1 MFKLDIV
8 NLYDTTNNYSV
19 VRTLKQGDYLDVNI
33 KLDVNNPHQ
42 MIIVINP
49 NMNFWDEFI
58 NGVDSE
64 LYGIRYRTDTLDH
77 IFIKRESDVDEYG
90 RTTVSMLSTSYKLA
104 TFRRDLK
111 DLLYKGDL
119 ATFLGKYPGEFE
131 FTNISTAKNITIETG
146 TLSHL
151 ELLTE
156 ACTYPE
162 FYGWRENGIVDSGGG
177 VLKTEIL
184 YGYLGQDIE
193 AYFNSSSDPRC
204 EPVKTYSFNS
214 SPSDDLNIAT
224 LKGVQRKKT
233 GELYTHILPIGD
245 NGSATAKSSS
255 VRLTNPYASYINPQ
269 YPLVPLNNTETNEID
284 YYVLNPNARF
294 PVPRCKDYVYTYSIN
309 EFDQSGQA
317 KLTQD
322 EYEEILYKKT
332 VAYIQSLEV
341 TFYNEIDVDLR
352 KAVLPG
358 NNVEIRFLQKNE
370 KGDIIHNIDEVQT
383 LQPYEYSLNTIQN

>member
-8 NLYDTTNNYSV
+8 NLYAPTNNYSI

-42 MIIVINP
+42 MIITINP
-49 NMNFWDEFI
+49 NMNFWNEFI

-77 IFIKRESDVDEYG
+77 MFLKRDVGVDEYG
-90 RTTVSMLSTSYKLA
+90 RTTINMLSTSYKLA

-111 DLLYKGDL
+111 DLLYQGDL
-119 ATFLGKYPGEFE
+119 GAFLNKFPSEFE
-131 FTNISTAKNITIETG
+131 FINISDTRDIIIETG

-156 ACTYPE
+156 ASTYPE
-162 FYGWRENGIVDSGGG
+162 KYGWRENGIIDSGGG
-177 VLKTEIL
+177 VLKTQIL
-184 YGYLGQDIE
+184 YGFLGQDMQ

-204 EPVKTYSFNS
+204 EPLKTYSYTS

-233 GELYTHILPIGD
+233 GELYTHILPVGD
-245 NGSATAKSSS
+245 VGSGTATSSS
-255 VRLTNPYASYINPQ
+255 IRLRDPNASYIDPQ
-269 YPLVPLNNTETNEID
+269 YPLVPLNNTETGQID
-284 YYVLNPNARF
+284 YYILNPNAKF
-294 PVPRCKDYVYTYSIN
+294 PVPRCKDYSYTYSIN
-309 EFDQSGQA
+309 EYNQNGQA
-317 KLTQD
+317 KLTPTQ
-322 EYEEILYKKT
+322 YEQILYRKT
-332 VAYIQSLEV
+332 VSYIQALEV
-341 TFYNEIDVDLR
+341 TFYNELDLELK

-358 NNVEIRFLQKNE
+358 NNVNIKFTQKNE